1 VPPRPRPPDQSGGR
15 QPLRRW
21 CGPKIDAPAIGGTA
35 VIGSLRGV
43 LVERALDGQALV
55 EVGGVG
61 YRVTVAAGTGA
72 RLGGAGTPTF
82 LWIHHHIREDQQVLY
97 GFAGR
102 VERDCFE
109 LLLAAHGVGP
119 ALALAILSVHSPV
132 ELARILA
139 DDDLAALCLVPGVGR
154 KTAARLAVE
163 LKSRLLDD
171 DGHLRLVDSGVGGS
185 GAGAPRALTTAG
197 SAAPVDG
204 TPSSNGASSNGAAGT
219 HGDGHGDHPGV
230 GDAASTAA
238 GERILAVVDRPSES
252 PRSIVRQALAELG
265 YGADE
270 TRRALAALDQ
280 DESLADADERVL
292 LRAALR
298 RMGR

>member
-1 VPPRPRPPDQSGGR
+1 M
-15 QPLRRW
+15 
-21 CGPKIDAPAIGGTA
+21 
-35 VIGSLRGV
+35 IGSLRGV
-43 LVERALDGQALV
+43 LVERALDGEALV

-61 YRVTVAAGTGA
+61 YRVTVAAGTCA

-119 ALALAILSVHSPV
+119 ALALAILSVHAPG

-154 KTAARLAVE
+154 KTAARLAIE

-171 DGHLRLVDSGVGGS
+171 DGRMRLVDGGG
-185 GAGAPRALTTAG
+185 GAGALRVATTAT
-197 SAAPVDG
+197 AAAG
-204 TPSSNGASSNGAAGT
+204 AGGGPSTNGAPSNGAAGA
-219 HGDGHGDHPGV
+219 DDEGHGGPPGG
-230 GDAASTAA
+230 GDVASSAA
-238 GERILAVVDRPSES
+238 GERTVAVIDRPSES

>member
-1 VPPRPRPPDQSGGR
+1 M
-15 QPLRRW
+15 
-21 CGPKIDAPAIGGTA
+21 
-35 VIGSLRGV
+35 
-43 LVERALDGQALV
+43 ERALEGEALV

-61 YRVTVAAGTGA
+61 YRVTVAAGTAA
-72 RLGGAGTPTF
+72 RLGGAGSPTF

-97 GFAGR
+97 GFADR
-102 VERDCFE
+102 AERDCFE

-119 ALALAILSVHSPV
+119 ALALAILSVHGPL

-139 DDDLAALCLVPGVGR
+139 DDDLASLCLVPGVGR

-171 DGHLRLVDSGVGGS
+171 EGRPRLVDRGPGGARVPA
-185 GAGAPRALTTAG
+185 GAGVPVATG
-197 SAAPVDG
+197 AASG
-204 TPSSNGASSNGAAGT
+204 NGAAG
-219 HGDGHGDHPGV
+219 
-230 GDAASTAA
+230 AIAA
-238 GERILAVVDRPSES
+238 GADGAAVGEAGTNGSASGERLPAIDPVTES

-280 DESLADADERVL
+280 DESLAGADERVL

>member
-1 VPPRPRPPDQSGGR
+1 M
-15 QPLRRW
+15 
-21 CGPKIDAPAIGGTA
+21 
-35 VIGSLRGV
+35 
-43 LVERALDGQALV
+43 
-55 EVGGVG
+55 
-61 YRVTVAAGTGA
+61 
-72 RLGGAGTPTF
+72 
-82 LWIHHHIREDQQVLY
+82 LY

-119 ALALAILSVHSPV
+119 ALALAILSVHAPG

-154 KTAARLAVE
+154 KTAARLAIE

-171 DGHLRLVDSGVGGS
+171 DGRMRLVDGGG
-185 GAGAPRALTTAG
+185 GAGALRVATTATAAAG
-197 SAAPVDG
+197 AAGGPSA
-204 TPSSNGASSNGAAGT
+204 NGAPANGAAGAD
-219 HGDGHGDHPGV
+219 GEGHGGPAGG
-230 GDAASTAA
+230 GDVTSTAS
-238 GERILAVVDRPSES
+238 GERAVAVVDRPSES

-280 DESLADADERVL
+280 DESLGDADERAL

>member
-1 VPPRPRPPDQSGGR
+1 
-15 QPLRRW
+15 
-21 CGPKIDAPAIGGTA
+21 
-35 VIGSLRGV
+35 V
-43 LVERALDGQALV
+43 LVERALEGEALV
-55 EVGGVG
+55 EVGGIG
-61 YRVTVAAGTGA
+61 YRVTVAAGTAA
-72 RLGGAGTPTF
+72 RLGGAGSPTF

-102 VERDCFE
+102 AERDCFE

-119 ALALAILSVHSPV
+119 ALALAILSVHGPL

-139 DDDLAALCLVPGVGR
+139 DDDLASLCLVPGVGR

-171 DGHLRLVDSGVGGS
+171 EGRPRLVDGGPAGARVPA
-185 GAGAPRALTTAG
+185 GAGVPVATG
-197 SAAPVDG
+197 AASG
-204 TPSSNGASSNGAAGT
+204 NGAAGGIAGGT
-219 HGDGHGDHPGV
+219 DGAGAAV
-230 GDAASTAA
+230 GEARTNGSASGELLPAIDAVT
-238 GERILAVVDRPSES
+238 ES

-270 TRRALAALDQ
+270 TRRALAVLDQ

>member
-1 VPPRPRPPDQSGGR
+1 M
-15 QPLRRW
+15 
-21 CGPKIDAPAIGGTA
+21 
-35 VIGSLRGV
+35 IGSLRGV
-43 LVERALDGQALV
+43 LVERALDGEALV

-171 DGHLRLVDSGVGGS
+171 EGHMRLVDGGVDRGG
-185 GAGAPRALTTAG
+185 GAGAPRVPTTAG
-197 SAAPVDG
+197 SAAPADG
-204 TPSSNGASSNGAAGT
+204 TPSNNGASSNGAAGAD
-219 HGDGHGDHPGV
+219 GDGHGDPPGV
-230 GDAASTAA
+230 GDVASTAA
-238 GERILAVVDRPSES
+238 GERTVAVVDRPSES

-270 TRRALAALDQ
+270 ARRALAALDQ